1 MRPLIK
7 LMDYASLWTGF
18 GHVAY
23 RRPMLISITGFAIL
37 HQAHRY
43 ENNSDIGP
51 IAGRGFENAMRL
63 N

>member
-7 LMDYASLWTGF
+7 LMDYASLWIGF

-23 RRPMLISITGFAIL
+23 RRPMLISITGFTIL
-37 HQAHRY
+37 RQAHRY
-43 ENNSDIGP
+43 ENNSGSGP
-51 IAGRGFENAMRL
+51 IPGRGFEDAMRL

>member
-1 MRPLIK
+1 
-7 LMDYASLWTGF
+7 
-18 GHVAY
+18 VAY

-43 ENNSDIGP
+43 ENNSGIGP
-51 IAGRGFENAMRL
+51 IPGRGFEDAMRL